1 MGGPMIRK
9 FAYVPLLCL
18 AASSVFAQEAPGDV
32 QGLVTTE
39 IIEEIKEWAKAPV
52 VRFSV
57 EAQNHRR
64 GSLSE
69 DAIAA
74 LDKQWSD
81 EKEAQDKPLIAA
93 SLSNPLSNFLVKRQA
108 LSTGLYTEI
117 IVVDSNGLN
126 VGQSTITQD
135 YWQGDEDKFQKTF
148 AVGPT
153 GLFIDKP
160 EYDEA
165 LKIWTSQVSMTLTDE
180 AESEAIGALTVQ
192 INLTELS
199 RRRAPVF

>member
-1 MGGPMIRK
+1 MIRT
-9 FAYVPLLCL
+9 FVYIPLLCL
-18 AASSVFAQEAPGDV
+18 TASSVFAQETPEDM

-57 EAQNHRR
+57 ESQNHRR

-69 DAIAA
+69 AAIEA
-74 LDKQWSD
+74 LDKQWRD
-81 EKEAQDKPLIAA
+81 EKEAQDKPLMAA
-93 SLSNPLSNFLVKRQA
+93 SVSNPLSNYLLKRQA
-108 LSTGLYTEI
+108 QSIGLYTAI
-117 IVVDSNGLN
+117 IAMDANGLN
-126 VGQSTITQD
+126 AGQSTITDD

-148 AVGPT
+148 AVGQT

-180 AESEAIGALTVQ
+180 AGSEAIGALTVQ

>member
-1 MGGPMIRK
+1 MIGK
-9 FAYVPLLCL
+9 FACLPLLCL
-18 AASSVFAQEAPGDV
+18 TVSSAFAQEAPVDPHN
-32 QGLVTTE
+32 LITTE
-39 IIEEIKEWAKAPV
+39 IVDEIREWAKAPV
-52 VRFSV
+52 VSYSV

-64 GSLSE
+64 GTLSE
-69 DAIAA
+69 AAIEA
-74 LDKQWSD
+74 LDNQWRE
-81 EKEAQDKPLIAA
+81 EKEAKDRPLIAA
-93 SLSNPLSNFLVKRQA
+93 SVSNPLSSFLLKQQA
-108 LSTGLYTEI
+108 RSIGLYTEI
-117 IVVDSNGLN
+117 IVVDANGLN

-153 GLFIDKP
+153 AVFIDKP

-180 AESEAIGALTVQ
+180 AGSEAIGALTVQ